1 MSCSLCTDSID
12 KSGSLRPNVATFDC
26 GHEFHL
32 SCILKYSK
40 ENISMS
46 CPSCT
51 EIDPRAINLGEDR
64 MIALQSLVDS
74 RRSYVENN
82 SKGFLSW
89 FTDKSVKSMV
99 RSGTSL
105 ETLKLK
111 GVKPEDLIEERVD
124 WDTVSKIYKT
134 GALLDFG
141 FRWHH
146 MITMGFQPDHFKL
159 LNWQQMTDTLK
170 LSAVDM
176 LKTSITIRQL
186 AELKIDIAHLHELGF
201 RLKELKQIGGN
212 CETMKLLT
220 SDLGDLKTYFSPSAN
235 DWDNLGF
242 TKENIEKYGWQSEEY
257 TPVRKTRQI
266 SLAKGRSGFVF

>member
-1 MSCSLCTDSID
+1 MSCSLCNDCIN
-12 KSGSLRPNVATFDC
+12 KSGSLRPNVATYEC

-32 SCILKYSK
+32 YCALLYSK

-46 CPSCT
+46 CPTCT
-51 EIDPRAINLGEDR
+51 NIDPRAINLGEDR
-64 MIALQSLVDS
+64 MIALQSLIDA
-74 RRSYVENN
+74 RRSYVEDK

-89 FTDKSVKSMV
+89 FTDKSIKSMV

-105 ETLKLK
+105 ETLKVK
-111 GVKPEDLIEERVD
+111 GVTPEDLIEERID

-134 GALLDFG
+134 GALLEFG

-170 LSAVDM
+170 LNAVDM
-176 LKTSITIRQL
+176 LKTSITVRQL

-212 CETMKLLT
+212 CQTLKLLT
-220 SDLGDLKTYFSPSAN
+220 NNLSDIKTYFSPTVA
-235 DWDNLGF
+235 DWENLGF
-242 TKENIEKYGWQSEEY
+242 TKENIEKNGWETEEF
-257 TPVRKTRQI
+257 TPVRKTR
-266 SLAKGRSGFVF
+266 LLKGKSGFVF

>member
-1 MSCSLCTDSID
+1 MSCSLCTLSVD
-12 KSGSLRPNVATFDC
+12 KSGSLRPNCATFDC

-46 CPSCT
+46 CPTCNENDLRS
-51 EIDPRAINLGEDR
+51 INLGDDR
-64 MIALQSLVDS
+64 TVALQSLIDA
-74 RRSYVENN
+74 RRAYVGD
-82 SKGFLSW
+82 KTTGFLSW
-89 FTDKSVKSMV
+89 FSEKSIKSMV
-99 RSGTSL
+99 RGGTSL
-105 ETLKLK
+105 DSLKLK
-111 GVKPEDLIEERVD
+111 GIAPEDLIEERID
-124 WDTVSKIYKT
+124 WDTVSKVYKT
-134 GALLDFG
+134 SALIEFG
-141 FRWHH
+141 FLWHH

-159 LNWQQMTDTLK
+159 LDWQQMSHLQLT
-170 LSAVDM
+170 AIDM

-220 SDLGDLKTYFSPSAN
+220 SDLGDLKTYFNPTTA

-242 TKENIEKYGWQSEEY
+242 TKENIEKYGWQTEEY
-257 TPVRKTRQI
+257 TPVRKMRHI
-266 SLAKGRSGFVF
+266 SLVRGKSGFMF

>member
-1 MSCSLCTDSID
+1 MSCSLCSDSIN

-32 SCILKYSK
+32 SCVLNFSR

-51 EIDPRAINLGEDR
+51 EIDPRAINLGDDR
-64 MIALQSLVDS
+64 MIALRSLVDS

-89 FTDKSVKSMV
+89 FTDKSVKTMV

-159 LNWQQMTDTLK
+159 LDWQQMTDTLK

-220 SDLGDLKTYFSPSAN
+220 SDLGDLKTYFSPSAT

-242 TKENIEKYGWQSEEY
+242 TRENIEKYGWQSEEY
-257 TPVRKTRQI
+257 TPVRKMRQI
-266 SLAKGRSGFVF
+266 SLVKGRSGFVF

>member
-1 MSCSLCTDSID
+1 MSCPLCTDSID

-32 SCILKYSK
+32 TCILKYSR

-46 CPSCT
+46 CPTCNT
-51 EIDPRAINLGEDR
+51 IDPRDLNLGDDR
-64 MIALQSLVDS
+64 MIALQSLVDA
-74 RRSYVENN
+74 RRSYIGEN

-89 FTDKSVKSMV
+89 FTDKSVRSMV
-99 RSGTSL
+99 KGGTSL

-111 GVKPEDLIEERVD
+111 GVKPEDLIEERID
-124 WDTVSKIYKT
+124 WETVSKIYKT

-170 LSAVDM
+170 LSATDM

-212 CETMKLLT
+212 CQTLKLLT
-220 SDLGDLKTYFSPSAN
+220 SDLGEIKTYFSPSN
-235 DWDNLGF
+235 SDWDNLGF
-242 TKENIEKYGWQSEEY
+242 TRENIEKHGWETEEF
-257 TPVRKTRQI
+257 TPVRKMRQI
-266 SLAKGRSGFVF
+266 SLVKGKSGFVF